1 MHLAHHLLR
10 RPSGMWYFRIY
21 IPKDLRP
28 VFGMTILKRSLGT
41 HDPTAARTCA
51 YALGARCAQ
60 IFASARIGTRE
71 LGMDWDELLRNIQ
84 RFEIKAGPDGVSV
97 KTTGTDADNAAALK
111 ALQMALDKPLW
122 SAPEEASDAPASLPS
137 GDERRGLIVDSIWDG
152 MIAAMKG
159 AEQDFPGE
167 LGPWTDFEWGMLSG
181 KLSAIRWMLGDE
193 WDMLDT

>member
-1 MHLAHHLLR
+1 LIVSHSLRQTAKVSDIQRLSLFRELRRRGFWVGQPSMHLAHHLLR

-122 SAPEEASDAPASLPS
+122 SAPEEASDAPASLPITV
-137 GDERRGLIVDSIWDG
+137 RG
-152 MIAAMKG
+152 
-159 AEQDFPGE
+159 
-167 LGPWTDFEWGMLSG
+167 
-181 KLSAIRWMLGDE
+181 
-193 WDMLDT
+193 